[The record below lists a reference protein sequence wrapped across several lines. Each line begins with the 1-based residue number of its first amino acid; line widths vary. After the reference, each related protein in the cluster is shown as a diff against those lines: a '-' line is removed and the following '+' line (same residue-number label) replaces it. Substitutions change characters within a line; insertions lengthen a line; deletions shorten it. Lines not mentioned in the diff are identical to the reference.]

1 MTCLRTLSPC
11 EGNSLKEMKNRNLL
25 SCPTSV
31 KRNLQLGT
39 ASASIILVVDPD
51 LHGDLLQQC
60 CMLAHACVHD
70 VDVLFLL
77 DFAELSEIHD
87 QFLLSVKTGIKKKK

>member
-1 MTCLRTLSPC
+1 
-11 EGNSLKEMKNRNLL
+11 
-25 SCPTSV
+25 
-31 KRNLQLGT
+31 
-39 ASASIILVVDPD
+39 
-51 LHGDLLQQC
+51 
-60 CMLAHACVHD
+60 MLAHACVHD